1 MTMFTK
7 HVIKQ
12 LSAYCNEELAPD
24 QAKRVREHLLECER
38 CRNEHDEI
46 RLGVSL
52 AQQLPLVSAPA
63 EMWSEIESLLDER
76 SRRPVFEQK
85 TPKLAFAFTWYRVAA
100 VTAVLL
106 LAVLIAWMVFMRP
119 GPQVPKVAWEVE
131 GRGNAVRIDG
141 DKISGKGRLAVGETL
156 NIGDFSGAKVTVSDI
171 GEVELDPNSQ
181 IRLLQTK
188 PDEHRIALDHGLMKA
203 TISAPPR
210 LFFVNTLAAEAI
222 DLGCVYTLE
231 VDGLGRSL
239 LHVTLGEVE
248 LVRNERGVYV
258 PRFAMCQARPE
269 IGPGTP
275 YFEDASET
283 FVRLLESFDFE
294 NGGDAALTLLLGEAR
309 QRDTFTLWHLLSTV
323 DGERRARVLDR
334 MISLVGL
341 PKGVSRGAVLRLDQ
355 TTLEAW
361 KVEMVDTVWF

>member
-1 MTMFTK
+1 MMMFTK

-12 LSAYCNEELAPD
+12 LSAYCNDELAPD
-24 QAKRVREHLLECER
+24 QAKRVREHILECER

-46 RLGVSL
+46 RFGVNL

-76 SRRPVFEQK
+76 ARRPIFE
-85 TPKLAFAFTWYRVAA
+85 PKAPKPAFAFTWYRVAA

-106 LAVLIAWMVFMRP
+106 LAVLVGWMVSFRSNP
-119 GPQVPKVAWEVE
+119 PVPKVAWEVE
-131 GRGNAVRIDG
+131 GRGNAVQIGG
-141 DKISGKGRLAVGETL
+141 DRLNGKGRLAIGETL
-156 NIGDFSGAKVTVSDI
+156 KIGDFSGAKVTVSDI

-188 PDEHRIALDHGLMKA
+188 SDEHRIALDHGLMRA

-210 LFFVNTLAAEAI
+210 LFFVDTVAAEAI
-222 DLGCVYTLE
+222 DLGCVYTLQ
-231 VDGLGRSL
+231 VDNLGRSL
-239 LHVTLGEVE
+239 LHVTLGEVL
-248 LVRNERGVYV
+248 LVRNDREVYV
-258 PRFAMCQARPE
+258 PRFAMCRARPE

-294 NGGDAALTLLLGEAR
+294 NGGDEALTALLGEAR

-323 DGERRARVLDR
+323 DGERRVQVLNR

-341 PKGVSRGAVLRLDQ
+341 PKGISREAVLRLDQ
-355 TTLEAW
+355 TTLETW
-361 KVEMVDTVWF
+361 KDEMRDTVWF